1 MRVRLTLDVSEHER
15 FVVAKYFAPASEAGS
30 VDRYRLRATRKQ
42 VQRFVLAALAKA
54 IKDQT
59 NDLPARSRS
68 AARKLAEG
76 RPPTETLAPPKEE
89 QRSLRW

>member
-1 MRVRLTLDVSEHER
+1 MRVRLALDVSEHER
-15 FVVAKYFAPASEAGS
+15 FVIAKYFAPASDAGS

-42 VQRFVLAALAKA
+42 VQRFVRAAIAKA
-54 IKDQT
+54 VKDQA

-76 RPPTETLAPPKEE
+76 RSAVETLARPKEE